1 MTGSPLRVQA
11 YVLGR
16 FLVGIGAALAV
27 IAAVIVLINFVEV
40 SRTLGSGRLELTF
53 VDLFYLTLLKSP
65 AIILQLLPFVF
76 LFGTMGAFVAMN
88 RRSELVAMRAAGV
101 SAWRFIL
108 PAAAM
113 AFAIGVAAT
122 TMLNPAAA
130 ALNQAYED
138 RQSALTEGAQAGPG
152 DIWLRQGDDR
162 QQVVIHAKSHD
173 TENDVVRLEGV
184 SVFIET
190 VDPTGD
196 LSFARRLEASE
207 ALLAPG
213 YWRLTNVDE
222 TLPGSGSAHS
232 DRMSIPSMLDHRT
245 AMEKFVSP
253 RAVAFWRLPS
263 TIHAADLAGYASTG
277 YRLRFHQLLAAPLLL
292 AAMSILGAGF
302 SLRLLRLGDLAAL
315 AGAGVALGFVLFF
328 VDEFCGALGGA
339 EVIPPML
346 AAWSPP
352 MLALLAGVTLLC
364 YTEDG

>member
-1 MTGSPLRVQA
+1 MSGSPLRMQT

-16 FLVGIGAALAV
+16 FLAGVGAALAV

-40 SRTLGSGRLELTF
+40 SRTMGGGRLELTF
-53 VDLFYLTLLKSP
+53 VDLFYLTVLKSP
-65 AIILQLLPFVF
+65 AVILLLLPFVF

-108 PAAAM
+108 PAAST
-113 AFAIGVAAT
+113 AFLIGVVST
-122 TMLNPAAA
+122 TALNPAAA
-130 ALNQAYED
+130 RLNQLYED
-138 RQSALTEGAQAGPG
+138 RQAALAEGVQAGPSE
-152 DIWLRQGDDR
+152 IWLRQGDDR
-162 QQVVIHAKSHD
+162 QQVVIHAKAHD
-173 TENDVVRLEGV
+173 TENDIVRLSGV

-190 VDPTGD
+190 VDPVGD

-207 ALLAPG
+207 ALLTPG
-213 YWRLTNVDE
+213 FWRLTNVNE
-222 TLPGSGSAHS
+222 SLAGSSSVHS
-232 DRMSIPSMLDHRT
+232 DRMAIPSMLDHRT

-263 TIHAADLAGYASTG
+263 TIRAAELAGYSATG
-277 YRLRFHQLLAAPLLL
+277 YRLRLQQLLAAPLLF

-302 SLRLLRLGDLAAL
+302 SLRLMRLGDLAAL

-339 EVIPPML
+339 EVIPPLL

-352 MLALLAGVTLLC
+352 VLALLAGVTLLC